1 MSKVEFEKLL
11 GFEVEE
17 EIYKTIKYV
26 MAWHPAFTTDP
37 KSAPQKAINIIK
49 NCGFDV
55 LYQMVETAEYMESLN
70 AERENIMDM
79 LASIDRRTD
88 QVMHG
93 NLSEERCRAEVSW
106 MYSISRSDEEWNY
119 FVDGLEKKHGKR
131 MTDNVVKDLG
141 LPSAGSQDGTAQ
153 AMPGNA
159 AVR

>member
-17 EIYKTIKYV
+17 EIYKTIEYV

-93 NLSEERCRAEVSW
+93 NLSEERCRAEVGCELCVL
-106 MYSISRSDEEWNY
+106 RGGRPGVFAASD
-119 FVDGLEKKHGKR
+119 
-131 MTDNVVKDLG
+131 
-141 LPSAGSQDGTAQ
+141 AGSGALFPQ
-153 AMPGNA
+153 AHD
-159 AVR
+159 V